1 MVTPNSRAW
10 VTHFMMCDVAFGV
23 GPLIFGYQL
32 VTSEDMVN
40 NRVGDTRL
48 KEFAWDTWHR
58 QLTIISSI

>member
-48 KEFAWDTWHR
+48 KDFAWDT
-58 QLTIISSI
+58 